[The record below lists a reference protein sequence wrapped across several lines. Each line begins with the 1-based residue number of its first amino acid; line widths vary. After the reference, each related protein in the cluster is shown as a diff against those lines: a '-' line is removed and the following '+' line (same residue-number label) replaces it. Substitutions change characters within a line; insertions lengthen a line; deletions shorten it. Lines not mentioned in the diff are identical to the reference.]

1 MTSSSEKND
10 AVKTHPRVVM
20 TLCVRDE
27 ADIIRSQLEYH
38 LSMGV
43 DLIVAMDN
51 GSVDGTDK
59 ILREYEKAGKLEYF
73 YEPSDEYLQDVWIT
87 RLASHAYLKH
97 AADWIING
105 DADEF
110 FVPKEGTLK
119 DVLKGISSEV
129 NAVSI
134 KRHDMVPIE
143 RSGVSDPPIEMVYRK
158 TQSLEWV
165 MGHPLANKFIHR
177 GMPGLQIQRGSHF
190 ISADTAIKQ
199 MESENIFTF
208 HYPIRSYQ
216 QFENKVRNVGAGR
229 ARNNLPTSR
238 YNHWCSALKNG
249 ELRNVFLSY
258 QLNQEQIQKKLESKE
273 IVEERKIADVLTKL
287 L

>member
-1 MTSSSEKND
+1 
-10 AVKTHPRVVM
+10 M

-43 DLIVAMDN
+43 DLILAMDN

-59 ILREYEKAGKLEYF
+59 ILKEYEKAGKLEYF
-73 YEPSDEYLQDVWIT
+73 YEPSNEYLQDVWVT
-87 RLASHAYLKH
+87 KLASHAYLKH

-110 FVPKEGTLK
+110 FVPKERTLK
-119 DVLKGISSEV
+119 DVLEGISYEF

-143 RSGVSDPPIEMVYRK
+143 RPGIAAPPIEMVYRK
-158 TQSLEWV
+158 TVSLEWV
-165 MGHPLANKFIHR
+165 MGHPVVNKLIHR
-177 GMPGLQIQRGSHF
+177 GMPGLQIQRGSHS
-190 ISADTAIKQ
+190 ISANTVVTQ
-199 MESENIFTF
+199 MENEDIFTF

-216 QFENKVRNVGAGR
+216 QFESKVRNVGTGR

-238 YNHWCSALKNG
+238 YNHWYSALRNG
-249 ELRNVFLSY
+249 ELKDIFLGY
-258 QLNQEQIQKKLESKE
+258 QLDHEQIQKKLASKD
-273 IVEERKIADVLTKL
+273 ITEEHKVADVLTGL
-287 L
+287 ML